1 MTSPRMALMGLILS
15 AVAFTFSAC
24 QPSHPGLQHVPTDID
39 ASTTCSLDGMTLAD
53 YPGPKAQIHYAGQA
67 TPTFFCD
74 TVEMFHAVLRP
85 EQVKAIDAIFVQ
97 DMGQADWVKPQ
108 GRWMDAKAAFY
119 VHGSKRAG
127 SMGPTIVSFASKA
140 DADKFAAENGGK
152 VFKFA
157 DITPEMAD
165 LCGGSMPDSKM

>member
-15 AVAFTFSAC
+15 AVACTFSAC

-67 TPTFFCD
+67 KPTFFCD

-85 EQVKAIDAIFVQ
+85 EQVKAIDAVFVQ
-97 DMGQADWVKPQ
+97 TWARLTG
-108 GRWMDAKAAFY
+108 
-119 VHGSKRAG
+119 
-127 SMGPTIVSFASKA
+127 
-140 DADKFAAENGGK
+140 
-152 VFKFA
+152 
-157 DITPEMAD
+157 
-165 LCGGSMPDSKM
+165 

>member
-1 MTSPRMALMGLILS
+1 MTSPRMALMGIILS
-15 AVAFTFSAC
+15 AAALSAC
-24 QPSHPGLQHVPTDID
+24 HSSHPGMQLVPTDID

-67 TPTFFCD
+67 KPTFFCD
-74 TVEMFHAVLRP
+74 TVEMFHAVFQP

-108 GRWMDAKAAFY
+108 GRWIDAKAAFY
-119 VHGSKRAG
+119 VHGSKQTG
-127 SMGPTIVSFASKA
+127 SMGPTIVSFALRT
-140 DADKFAAENGGK
+140 DADQFAAKNGGK
-152 VFKFA
+152 VFKFTEV
-157 DITPEMAD
+157 TPQMAD